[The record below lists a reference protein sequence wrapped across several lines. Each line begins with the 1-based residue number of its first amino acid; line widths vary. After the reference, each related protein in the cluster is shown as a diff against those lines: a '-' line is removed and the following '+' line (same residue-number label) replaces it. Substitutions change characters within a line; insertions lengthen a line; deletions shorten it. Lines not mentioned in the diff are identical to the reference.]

1 MSRGLPGTRSALT
14 VAIVGAAPTDN
25 DPLKDAMTDTAHIV
39 CPHCHTT
46 NRVATSDLEHEPD
59 CGRCH
64 QPLFTAHSTA
74 LDASAFERHIGRND
88 IPVLVDFW
96 APWCGPCRQ
105 MAPAFEQAAAQL
117 EPSVRLAKVNT
128 EEAQGLGQ
136 RFNIRSIPTL
146 ALFKGGREVARQAG
160 AMGAADIVRWTRAHL

>member
-1 MSRGLPGTRSALT
+1 
-14 VAIVGAAPTDN
+14 
-25 DPLKDAMTDTAHIV
+25 MTDPSHIV

-46 NRVATSDLEHEPD
+46 NRVPQADLQNAPD

-64 QPLFTAHSTA
+64 QPLFTARSTA
-74 LDASAFERHIGRND
+74 LNGESFERHIGRND

-105 MAPAFEQAAAQL
+105 MAPAFEQAAGQL
-117 EPSVRLAKVNT
+117 EPAVRLAKVNT

-146 ALFKGGREVARQAG
+146 ALFKGGREIARQAG